1 MATHVGFSAPVSRGE
16 ASHTLSGERQ
26 LTPSQVRLT
35 PEQREVARL
44 SMPHL
49 SVDDAEKTYAAGLL
63 KQEKMKHS
71 GLIK

>member
-1 MATHVGFSAPVSRGE
+1 VSGLFILGPRGE
-16 ASHTLSGERQ
+16 PQ
-26 LTPSQVRLT
+26 LTPSQVKLS

-49 SVDDAEKTYAAGLL
+49 SHDEAEKTYAAGLL
-63 KQEKMKHS
+63 KQEKMKRS